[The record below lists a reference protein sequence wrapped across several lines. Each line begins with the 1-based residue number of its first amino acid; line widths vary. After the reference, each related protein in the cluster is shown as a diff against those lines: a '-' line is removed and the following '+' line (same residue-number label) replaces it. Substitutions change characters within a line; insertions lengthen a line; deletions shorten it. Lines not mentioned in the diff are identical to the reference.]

1 VEPTS
6 GNACSTSNKGSN
18 DDDQGRQLQTPLCV
32 KQRRRQ
38 RGGENSAA
46 GVLPSSRLG
55 SSPAEG
61 EAEWDRWHMPE
72 AGTAEIFISRQTDG
86 ISGYLG
92 SDAGL

>member
-1 VEPTS
+1 MMIKE
-6 GNACSTSNKGSN
+6 GNCNTTLREAAEEAA
-18 DDDQGRQLQTPLCV
+18 GRREQC
-32 KQRRRQ
+32 
-38 RGGENSAA
+38 RGGAA
-46 GVLPSSRLG
+46 VVTLGVFAGGR
-55 SSPAEG
+55 